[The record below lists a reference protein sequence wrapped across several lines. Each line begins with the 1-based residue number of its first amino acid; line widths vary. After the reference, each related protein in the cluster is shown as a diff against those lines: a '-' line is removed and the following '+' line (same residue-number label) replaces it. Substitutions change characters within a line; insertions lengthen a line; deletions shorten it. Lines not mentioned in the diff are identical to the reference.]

1 MWLNEY
7 LQDVQIKEQK
17 KNPIRALEHLFF
29 EGDSS
34 ILFSDDGIFR
44 VEPTGRLI
52 SVENY
57 YSVPFDLDEAVML
70 ASIGPLYGD
79 GDTLD
84 DSILNDID
92 FTMKDSDLTNSEWLY
107 QKIDELDVLN
117 THLLVH
123 FNTLSFIK
131 NIKDEYLLSVLKSLC
146 NEYIRHLNEH
156 ITGKPIKNLCPSCSE
171 KNVRKEYIKTVQ
183 ILNRI
188 LEYIGTT
195 LNK

>member
-57 YSVPFDLDEAVML
+57 YSVPFDLDEAIML

-92 FTMKDSDLTNSEWLY
+92 FILKDSDLTNSEWLY

-123 FNTLSFIK
+123 FNTLTFIK
-131 NIKDEYLLSVLKSLC
+131 NIKDEYLLKVLKAIC

-156 ITGKPIKNLCPSCSE
+156 IAGKPIKNLCPSCSE